1 MSTAQVPGYLATP
14 QQIQEF
20 YVLLNTLLSPQNEE
34 RNKGEQALK
43 ELRLH
48 NPDILVHCLLAA
60 LRDSATVP
68 NAARQMVISV
78 LRATLTKMSSVQGD
92 GFGLWVK
99 LSENTRELARRELLW
114 ALENE
119 TFGLVRKGI
128 NTTIADVASLMFEL
142 NSENSAQSPLWSDL
156 LPFLFK

>member
-1 MSTAQVPGYLATP
+1 MSSAVPGISATP

-20 YVLLNTLLSPQNEE
+20 YLLLNTLLSPQNDE

-68 NAARQMVISV
+68 NAGRQMVISV
-78 LRATLTKMSSVQGD
+78 LRSTLTKLSTTPND
-92 GFGLWVK
+92 GYGLWVK
-99 LSENTRELARRELLW
+99 LAEPTRELARRELLW

-119 TFGLVRKGI
+119 TFAPVRRGV
-128 NTTIADVASLMFEL
+128 NTTIADVASMMFEL
-142 NSENSAQSPLWSDL
+142 NSESNGQSPLWADL

>member
-1 MSTAQVPGYLATP
+1 MSTAVPGISATP

-20 YVLLNTLLSPQNEE
+20 YVLLNTLLSPQNDE

-68 NAARQMVISV
+68 DAGRQMVMSV
-78 LRATLTKMSSVQGD
+78 LRPTLTKQSSVAGD
-92 GFGLWVK
+92 GLGLWLK
-99 LSENTRELARRELLW
+99 FSEATRELARRELLW

-119 TFGLVRKGI
+119 KFVPVRRVI
-128 NTTIADVASLMFEL
+128 NATIADIASLMFEIH
-142 NSENSAQSPLWSDL
+142 SENSAQSPLWNDL